1 MKAVYEMPHVSIEE
15 FTPNVAIANCGD
27 RKYTFDCL
35 YGPNADNEKLIS
47 IAMGTNCDNNCGFA
61 DYTGD
66 GVVVGNSD
74 AEDYTTTDGLSVLYD
89 KSWNGHS
96 TNNKTL
102 EWGSQQVKFDNYGKV
117 TADENRGFLGW
128 LYIGKNDNGYESVGT
143 STVQSYFSGSFF
155 KLTSRAMH
163 LLLAPVYG
171 NSVADFSNS

>member
-27 RKYTFDCL
+27 GNYTFDCL

-74 AEDYTTTDGLSVLYD
+74 AKDYTTTDGLSVLYD
-89 KSWNGHS
+89 RSERGHS

-102 EWGSQQVKFDNYGKV
+102 DWGTQWVNFTKYGKV
-117 TADENRGFLGW
+117 TADENRNFLGW
-128 LYIGKNDNGYESVGT
+128 LYIGKNENGYKSVDT
-143 STVQSYFSGSFF
+143 STVTGWSGNSFF